1 MSAAVKI
8 CGIRDAGTLAAVAEL
23 PVEYAGFVFAQSRRQ
38 VSADEAAAMME
49 PWLAKQDGRRP
60 MFVGVFVDPAM
71 EELERILRRAPLD
84 VVQLHGKETPAYCRE
99 VRERFGVKVWK
110 VFSVTNPTS
119 GSAADAREGGGTS
132 RRSTAGAA
140 SHGAA
145 TAASPRAGAADNSSW
160 DGSAVVSAQTGAFGA
175 TAHAHAAGSASH
187 ERRAHE
193 RPDEEASYE
202 REVSD
207 RLLPYCGA
215 IDGIMLDHGKGGT
228 GIAFA
233 WDLLPPYRAF
243 ASSHGLP
250 LIVAGGLDADNV
262 GILLDAHRPDV
273 VDVSS
278 GVETNGIKDKDKI
291 RAFVGKV
298 KSVGRIS

>member
-23 PVEYAGFVFAQSRRQ
+23 PVEYAGFVFAQSRRK
-38 VSADEAAAMME
+38 VNADEAAAMME
-49 PWLAKQDGRRP
+49 PWLAKADGRRP
-60 MFVGVFVDPAM
+60 SFVGVFVNPAM
-71 EELERILRRAPLD
+71 DELEQILRRAPLD
-84 VVQLHGKETPAYCRE
+84 VVQLHGEETPEFCRE

-110 VFSVTNPTS
+110 VFSVTNAVS
-119 GSAADAREGGGTS
+119 DSNADADRDSETS
-132 RRSTAGAA
+132 HADAAGA
-140 SHGAA
+140 
-145 TAASPRAGAADNSSW
+145 PLPADT
-160 DGSAVVSAQTGAFGA
+160 SAKRL
-175 TAHAHAAGSASH
+175 SH
-187 ERRAHE
+187 EKT
-193 RPDEEASYE
+193 
-202 REVSD
+202 VND

-228 GIAFA
+228 GTTFS
-233 WDLLPPYRAF
+233 WDLLPPYREF

-250 LIVAGGLDADNV
+250 LIVAGGLDAGNV

-278 GVETNGIKDKDKI
+278 GVETDGIKDKDKI

-298 KSVGRIS
+298 KSVGHVS